1 MYTYFLPSFRTELKV
16 GVALSDHVVE
26 GFNGLLDLIWLVA
39 KEVSYSWDA
48 VAELALYVKV

>member
-26 GFNGLLDLIWLVA
+26 GFNGLLDLIGLVA